1 MNRVFTEKHKY
12 YFKFIALLV
21 LSLNNS
27 LPTMAQ
33 GMNFISPYQYSAPPQ
48 QSPYQ
53 YPTPNTDYAPPVN
66 NSPQYP
72 LQSTTPTSTVPLGI
86 QPLPTQ
92 SPASALTPALIHQA
106 ADLTNQA
113 YRLTKE
119 GNNEQAI
126 ELLNQALAI
135 DPSSSIAHLNMS
147 VALIA
152 LKRYDEA
159 LKESSI
165 VLQLTPDEEKG
176 YLNYLAAAIGAN
188 HMQDALR
195 VGQEYLNRFPNG
207 HNRTTLS
214 NEVVAVAQ
222 EIDRR
227 AKARGVL
234 PPPGAP
240 DNYLFLSTP
249 NGRRRW
255 APYMMPIKVYIYP
268 GQNYKGFLPS
278 YEATLIGS
286 FMAWQNASRGLMRF
300 IPVSDASQSNIECR
314 WTDSLKDVSLA
325 AEAGDAQII
334 ADRRTNTI
342 NHVIITLLTC
352 RPDIPSERLSLNLM
366 QQVCLHEIGHA
377 LGLEGHSDSAQDI
390 MYCATDPNVEHV
402 GLSQRDL
409 NTLFLLYQQPF

>member
-12 YFKFIALLV
+12 YFKFTALLV

-27 LPTMAQ
+27 LPAMAQ

-72 LQSTTPTSTVPLGI
+72 PRSTTPTSAMPPGI

-222 EIDRR
+222 EMDRR

-255 APYMMPIKVYIYP
+255 APYSMPIKVYIYP